1 MTDTLL
7 ALVAIA
13 LLYCMV
19 VVTAMARE
27 LRALRE
33 ADEHATAPAEGWD
46 AVRRCEER
54 RHDL

>member
-1 MTDTLL
+1 MTDILL
-7 ALVAIA
+7 TILAVSLI
-13 LLYCMV
+13 YCMI

-27 LRALRE
+27 LRSMRE
-33 ADEHATAPAEGWD
+33 QDEHAAAPAEGWD